1 METFIIQTPHNTSKI
16 LLGEQ
21 LARLS
26 RYLPET
32 KTVIITDGHV
42 HDLYKDQ
49 FPQTTGVITIGHGE
63 KIKTLDTLNYIFTKF
78 VELEL
83 DRSSFVIGIGG
94 GIVCDITGFA
104 ASIYLRGIDFGF
116 VSSTLLSQVD
126 ASIGGKNG
134 VNFMGYK
141 NMIGV
146 FNQPKWVI
154 CDLKMLKTLPEK
166 EFIAAFAE
174 IIKHACI
181 RDASMFEYLEQ
192 NTPGALQRDIDVLH
206 ELVSNS
212 LTIKSEVVQKDEKEK
227 GLRRILNF
235 GHTIGHAIEKN
246 NPGVIHGYA
255 ISTGMVVAAR
265 ISEKMGLLTTAESE
279 RITKLI
285 AAYKLPTEIQI
296 SKNLLLEGIRKD
308 KKRENDTINFV
319 LLDGIGSTI
328 IKPIEISQLKEIIY
342 DLC

>member
-1 METFIIQTPHNTSKI
+1 METFIIQTPHSTSKI

-21 LARLS
+21 LTRLS
-26 RYLPET
+26 AYLPDT

-42 HDLYKDQ
+42 HSLYKDH
-49 FPQTTGVITIGHGE
+49 FPQTTEVIVIGHGE
-63 KIKTLDTLNYIFTKF
+63 KIKTLDTLNDIFTKF
-78 VELEL
+78 VEMEL
-83 DRSSFVIGIGG
+83 DRSSFVVGIGG

-104 ASIYLRGIDFGF
+104 ASVYLRGVDFGF

-146 FNQPKWVI
+146 FSQPKWVI
-154 CDLKMLKTLPEK
+154 CDLDMLKTLPEK

-174 IIKHACI
+174 IIKHGCI

-192 NTPGALQRDIDVLH
+192 NATNALQRDTNVLH
-206 ELVSNS
+206 KLISNS
-212 LTIKSEVVQKDEKEK
+212 LAIKSDVVQKDEKES

-246 NPGVIHGYA
+246 NPSVIHGNA
-255 ISTGMVVAAR
+255 ISIGMVVAAK
-265 ISEKMGLLTTAESE
+265 ISEKAGLLSTRESE
-279 RITKLI
+279 RIENLI
-285 AAYKLPTEIQI
+285 AAYKLPTEINIPKEQLFESI
-296 SKNLLLEGIRKD
+296 GKD

-319 LLDGIGSTI
+319 LLDGIGSSI
-328 IKPIEISQLKEIIY
+328 IKSIEISQLKEIIY